1 MKERFKK
8 RFKKKH
14 LNLFAKYFL
23 VITMVIFICFAV
35 LGCSLLLF
43 VSNYWRSEKTSLLKE
58 NALQVAST
66 TADLLGAGQLDR
78 DGKGTVAILCNT
90 LTLVSSAIEADVF
103 ICNLDGSVILCKDL
117 FTPEMQEVNA
127 SSCQIHD
134 GMHFPKEVVQKT
146 IQKEYIRA
154 GTLEGV
160 YSDSHFIIG
169 EPVIVNGEPV
179 ALVFA
184 TKPTSSGL
192 GPYLWN
198 IFKMF
203 LFSALM
209 ALLLAF
215 VAVYVL
221 TYNLIRPLREMSA
234 ATKRYARGDFSY
246 RVDSQGSGEELAEL
260 AGALNSMA
268 KALAVL
274 ESSRRSFVANVSHE
288 LKTPMTTIGGFI
300 DGMLDG
306 TIPPEMQNHYL
317 QLVSEETGR
326 LARLIQNMLD
336 LSKLE
341 SGEYQVNARMFN
353 IWETLTGVA
362 LAAEQ
367 RINDGMIELEGLT
380 MDEKVLV
387 YADPDLI
394 HQVAYNLLDNAIK
407 FTPAGGTI
415 RFSVEKLGPETE
427 IAVWNSGQGISPEAL
442 PYVFQRFYK
451 EDRSRGLHARGAGLG
466 LNICKVLVN
475 LSGGQIRVESQQGE
489 WCRFVFTLPSQA
501 PNPGGMKRLPDE
513 AGGAPAVEDPASM
526 KPVE

>member
-1 MKERFKK
+1 MKERI
-8 RFKKKH
+8 KKKH

-43 VSNYWRSEKTSLLKE
+43 VSNYWRTEKTNLLKE
-58 NALQVAST
+58 NALKVAST
-66 TADLLGAGQLDR
+66 TADLLSSGMLDK
-78 DGKGTVAILCNT
+78 DGEGTVAILCNT

-117 FTPEMQEVNA
+117 FAPEMQVFNA
-127 SSCQIHD
+127 SACKIHD
-134 GMHFPKEVVQKT
+134 GMHFPEEVVQKT

-154 GTLEGV
+154 GKLDGV

-169 EPVIVNGEPV
+169 EPVKVNGETA

-221 TYNLIRPLREMSA
+221 TYNLIRPLREMNI
-234 ATKRYARGDFSY
+234 ATKRYAHGDFSY
-246 RVDSQGSGEELAEL
+246 RVDSHGNGELSELAN
-260 AGALNSMA
+260 ALNSMA

-288 LKTPMTTIGGFI
+288 LKTPITTIGGFI

-306 TIPPEMQNHYL
+306 TIPPSQQKHYL
-317 QLVSEETGR
+317 EIVSAEVKR
-326 LARLIQNMLD
+326 LSRLIMTMLNM
-336 LSKLE
+336 SKIEAGELKLKPSRFDISAQLFQVFLLFEQSIEQKKIEIVGLE
-341 SGEYQVNARMFN
+341 DMKSVTVE
-353 IWETLTGVA
+353 
-362 LAAEQ
+362 
-367 RINDGMIELEGLT
+367 
-380 MDEKVLV
+380 
-387 YADPDLI
+387 ADPDMI
-394 HQVAYNLLDNAIK
+394 HQVLYNLIDNAVK
-407 FTPAGGTI
+407 FTQESGRITTSILSDSEKVIVRI
-415 RFSVEKLGPETE
+415 RNTG
-427 IAVWNSGQGISPEAL
+427 AGISSEEIGKI
-442 PYVFQRFYK
+442 FERFYK
-451 EDRSRGLHARGAGLG
+451 VDKSRSFDVKGAGLG
-466 LNICKVLVN
+466 LYIVK
-475 LSGGQIRVESQQGE
+475 SIIEMHGGQITAKSEEGKYTE
-489 WCRFVFTLPSQA
+489 FVFWLPLQY
-501 PNPGGMKRLPDE
+501 GKLF
-513 AGGAPAVEDPASM
+513 
-526 KPVE
+526 